1 MKCSRLCIIQ
11 QWSIWCGNEILL
23 RASAVTIVFHISSP
37 IGRNGDKRQAAS
49 QSEWAMQSWQVS
61 RKQQLTSLLLHVVRE
76 SRGKSE
82 QSRIS
87 GSHSTRVTGGNE
99 ILKAFKA
106 TAKLWNIYWFQHD
119 FDFQQWTN
127 ITPCMRWNKYQGH
140 QKHVIK
146 QHGQYWHLGA
156 LLNSRRSGK
165 ALKLV
170 PAYWVLRYIKAP
182 RR

>member
-1 MKCSRLCIIQ
+1 MVYLMWQWNSFKSICSNYCVSYILSNWEERWQETSSESERVGNAELASFEKAAAHLPSATCGEREQ
-11 QWSIWCGNEILL
+11 GQVGAEQNFGFSLYQSDRWQWS
-23 RASAVTIVFHISSP
+23 
-37 IGRNGDKRQAAS
+37 
-49 QSEWAMQSWQVS
+49 
-61 RKQQLTSLLLHVVRE
+61 
-76 SRGKSE
+76 
-82 QSRIS
+82 
-87 GSHSTRVTGGNE
+87 
-99 ILKAFKA
+99 LKAFKA
-106 TAKLWNIYWFQHD
+106 TVKLWNIYWFQHD